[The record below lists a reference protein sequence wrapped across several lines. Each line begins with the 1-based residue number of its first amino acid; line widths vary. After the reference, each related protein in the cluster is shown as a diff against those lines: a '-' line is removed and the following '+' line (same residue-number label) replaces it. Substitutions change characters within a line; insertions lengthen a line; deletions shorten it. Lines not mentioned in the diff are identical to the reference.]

1 MYIRISEYLPDIPK
15 SEYVVFNT
23 ISLDIHMNK
32 PYNYF
37 EYQNNYRAYSRKGI
51 WMNKQ
56 ELHIGNKNAKLP
68 LIQGGM
74 GVGVSL
80 SGLAGAVAR
89 EGGIG
94 IISTAQIGF
103 REPDFAQDSKK
114 ANLRAMVFELEKAKK
129 ISRRMDSTCDGLLGY
144 NIMVATRDYGD
155 YARTAA
161 KAGAD
166 VIISGAGLPVD
177 LPAYVEGTDTKIA
190 PIVSSEKAAR
200 IILKMWD
207 RHYHRTADFLV
218 IESAHAGGHL
228 GFSNEM
234 LAHLYESGFDSD
246 YDQEIRKII
255 ACTKGYGE
263 KYGVSIPVITAGG
276 ILNASQVRHALS
288 LGADGVQVATPFVTT
303 EECDAALPF
312 KQAYVNA
319 CAEEIEIVTSPVGM
333 PARAIHNSFLDRM
346 KKGREKITRCYR
358 CLEKCSPN
366 TAPYCITQALIRAVE
381 GDVENGLIFCGDNV
395 QYLTKISTVPEVIQ
409 TLFP

>member
-1 MYIRISEYLPDIPK
+1 MQRINCNQIIHH
-15 SEYVVFNT
+15 VVFNT
-23 ISLDIHMNK
+23 ISLDIHINK

-37 EYQNNYRAYSRKGI
+37 ENQNNYRAYSRKGI
-51 WMNKQ
+51 WMNRQK
-56 ELHIGNKNAKLP
+56 LYIGNKTAKLP

-103 REPDFAQDSKK
+103 REPDFSTDSKK
-114 ANLRAMVFELEKAKK
+114 ANLRAMVTELQKA
-129 ISRRMDSTCDGLLGY
+129 RTLAAGTNGTCEGLLGY

-161 KAGAD
+161 EAGAD
-166 VIISGAGLPVD
+166 IIISGAGLPAD

-190 PIVSSEKAAR
+190 PIVSSDKAAR
-200 IILKMWD
+200 ILLKMWD

-218 IESAHAGGHL
+218 VESAHAGGHL
-228 GFSNEM
+228 GFSRET
-234 LAHLYESGFDSD
+234 LEHLYEENFDQD

-255 ACTKGYGE
+255 ACTENYEK
-263 KYGVSIPVITAGG
+263 KYGIHIPVIVAGG
-276 ILNASQVRHALS
+276 IMNAAQVHHVLS

-303 EECDAALPF
+303 KECDAALPF
-312 KQAYVNA
+312 KQAYVDA
-319 CAEEIEIVTSPVGM
+319 RLEDIEIITSPVGM
-333 PARAIHNSFLDRM
+333 PARAIRNPFLEQM
-346 KKGREKITRCYR
+346 KKGGETITKCYR
-358 CLEKCSPN
+358 CLEKCSPIA
-366 TAPYCITQALIRAVE
+366 APYCITQALVRAVK

-395 QYLTKISTVPEVIQ
+395 QYLDKITTVPEVIR

>member
-1 MYIRISEYLPDIPK
+1 
-15 SEYVVFNT
+15 
-23 ISLDIHMNK
+23 MNR
-32 PYNYF
+32 
-37 EYQNNYRAYSRKGI
+37 QG
-51 WMNKQ
+51 
-56 ELHIGNKNAKLP
+56 LHIGNKHTKLP

-103 REPDFAQDSKK
+103 REPDFQEDSKT
-114 ANLRAMVFELEKAKK
+114 ANLRAMVTELQKARELAEK
-129 ISRRMDSTCDGLLGY
+129 SSGTSEGLLGY
-144 NIMVATRDYGD
+144 NIMVATRDYAD

-161 KAGAD
+161 QAGAD

-218 IESAHAGGHL
+218 IEGAHAGGHL
-228 GFSNEM
+228 GFSNET
-234 LAHLYESGFDSD
+234 LDHLYEAHFDSD
-246 YDQEIRKII
+246 YDREIQKII
-255 ACTKGYGE
+255 TCTRSYGE
-263 KYGVSIPVITAGG
+263 KYKVHIPVIVAGG
-276 ILNASQVRHALS
+276 IRTAGQVQHMLA
-288 LGADGVQVATPFVTT
+288 LGADGIQTATPFVTT

-312 KQAYVNA
+312 KQAYLNA
-319 CAEEIEIVTSPVGM
+319 RPEDIEIIKSPVGM
-333 PARAIHNSFLDRM
+333 PARAIRNPFLERM
-346 KKGREKITRCYR
+346 KQGKEHITKCYR
-358 CLEKCSPN
+358 CLEKCSPK

-381 GDVENGLIFCGDNV
+381 GNVENGLIFCGDNAA
-395 QYLTKISTVPEVIQ
+395 YLTDITTVPEVIR
-409 TLFP
+409 TLFPEEA